1 MSQSEKQRLH
11 LILGLLVLLIS
22 LAVLLTSYLAYS
34 FYKEN
39 KEYSE
44 AVSSIQDDGYVFATE
59 VYRLPVKEVVDKICN
74 KSDVVFL
81 YKNGFFSY
89 KEMQDVEEVYIK
101 KDFFVK
107 LKFYA
112 SRESYLK
119 QYT

>member
-1 MSQSEKQRLH
+1 MNQSEKQQLH

-59 VYRLPVKEVVDKICN
+59 IYRLPAK
-74 KSDVVFL
+74 KSCCQHL
-81 YKNGFFSY
+81 WHGRC
-89 KEMQDVEEVYIK
+89 
-101 KDFFVK
+101 DFPFWG
-107 LKFYA
+107 
-112 SRESYLK
+112 
-119 QYT
+119 